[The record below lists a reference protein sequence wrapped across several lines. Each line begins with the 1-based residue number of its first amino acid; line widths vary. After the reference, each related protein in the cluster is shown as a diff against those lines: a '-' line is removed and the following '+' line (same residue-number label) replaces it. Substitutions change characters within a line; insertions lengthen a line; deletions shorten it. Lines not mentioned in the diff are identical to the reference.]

1 MGMGSEGS
9 KDLDFE
15 LDETFLKILDELR
28 KDSRIS
34 VAALAEAVG
43 ISRSNAYSRLN
54 ALIES
59 GVIERFTVEINP
71 RLVGKKVSALV
82 FVSLDQSKWKQ
93 FGMQLGQLE
102 QMDYYAVTTGGYD
115 AVLRLR
121 ADDVPGIQHAVVDV
135 ISQWSCVRDTE
146 TVFLMQEQSS
156 DYALAPLDVETGTL
170 DPMGVLNFDSA
181 ATRSLRGDG
190 GVGRRPNGN

>member
-1 MGMGSEGS
+1 MSARKSM
-9 KDLDFE
+9 DLDFE
-15 LDETFLKILDELR
+15 LDETYLKILDHLR
-28 KDSRIS
+28 RDSRMS

-43 ISRSNAYSRLN
+43 VSRSNAYSRLN
-54 ALIES
+54 TLIES
-59 GVIERFTVEINP
+59 GVIERFTVDINP

-93 FGMQLGQLE
+93 FGMQLSQLE
-102 QMDYYAVTTGGYD
+102 QMDYYAVTTGEYD
-115 AVLRLR
+115 VVLRLR

-156 DYALAPLDVETGTL
+156 DYDLAPFQVESGTL
-170 DPMGVLNFDSA
+170 DPLGVLNFNSA
-181 ATRSLRGDG
+181 AQRSIRGDK
-190 GVGRRPNGN
+190 